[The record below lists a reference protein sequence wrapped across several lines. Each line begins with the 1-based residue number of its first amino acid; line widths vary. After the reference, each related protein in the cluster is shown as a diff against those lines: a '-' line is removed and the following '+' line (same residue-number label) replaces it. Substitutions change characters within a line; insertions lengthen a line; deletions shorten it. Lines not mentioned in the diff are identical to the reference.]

1 MKRAISLLFR
11 LLRIQIRSQLEYPT
25 AFIMEV
31 ISSTFILGFYF
42 VAFALTFTR
51 FDEIGGWTLGEIAFI
66 WGLAEFSFGTMDMLF
81 SGFDYDAFGPLV
93 RRGRFDQLLLRP
105 VNITLQVLG
114 SRFVMRRLGK
124 MAEGLIIFLFG
135 LSLINIPWTP
145 LKILYLPL
153 LAISQV
159 LFFGSLFIIG
169 ATTTFWTTERLE
181 ILNAFTYGGNEVM
194 SYPMHI
200 FQKPIRWIFT
210 FLVPVIFMSY
220 FPAVYLL
227 EKPDPFNA
235 PIFVSFLAP
244 LVATG
249 MFFLANRF
257 WHFGIR
263 NYQSTGS

>member
-1 MKRAISLLFR
+1 
-11 LLRIQIRSQLEYPT
+11 
-25 AFIMEV
+25 MEV
-31 ISSTFILGFYF
+31 ISSAFILGFYF

-51 FDEIGGWTLGEIAFI
+51 FNEIGGWSLGEIAFI
-66 WGLAEFSFGTMDMLF
+66 WGLAEFSFGAMDMLF
-81 SGFDYDAFGPLV
+81 SGFDYDAFGPMV

-114 SRFVMRRLGK
+114 SRFVLRRLGK

-135 LSLINIPWTP
+135 LSLVKIHWNA
-145 LKILYLPL
+145 LKIIYLPIL
-153 LAISQV
+153 SVSQI

-169 ATTTFWTTERLE
+169 ATTTFWTMERLE

-210 FLVPVIFMSY
+210 YLVPVTFMSY

-227 EKPDPFNA
+227 DKPDPFNA
-235 PIFVSFLAP
+235 PAFVSFIAP
-244 LVATG
+244 LVGIG
-249 MFFLANRF
+249 MFLLAMRF
-257 WHFGIR
+257 WLFGIK

>member
-93 RRGRFDQLLLRP
+93 KRGRFDQLLLRP

-145 LKILYLPL
+145 LKIIYLPL
-153 LAISQV
+153 LAISQIM
-159 LFFGSLFIIG
+159 FFGALFIMG

-210 FLVPVIFMSY
+210 YLVPVIFMSY

-235 PIFVSFLAP
+235 PSIFYFLAP
-244 LVATG
+244 LVAIG
-249 MFFLANRF
+249 MFYLAMRF

>member
-1 MKRAISLLFR
+1 
-11 LLRIQIRSQLEYPT
+11 
-25 AFIMEV
+25 V

-51 FDEIGGWTLGEIAFI
+51 FNEIGGWTLGEIAFI

-159 LFFGSLFIIG
+159 LFFGSLFIMG